1 MIGDGADSP
10 PTGGTLAGTLSG
22 MTAFTQTA
30 AALLSKP
37 LDDVIARGLA
47 DESIDRDFARRAL
60 TDSSIPLTALTHAAG
75 QIRRRFF
82 ANRVQVHMLHNV
94 QCGACPEDCG
104 YCGQAKTSDAP
115 IQAYKLKSR
124 DEIIAEAE
132 RARANGAFRYCMVLS
147 GRGPNDRDIDH
158 MVECIREVKERF
170 GLQTCLSAGL
180 MDGAKAKRLKAAGL
194 DRLNHNL
201 NTSEQH
207 YPSICTTHTYRDR
220 VETLRSART
229 AGLSICSG
237 LIVGMGESHDDL
249 LDVAYELRE
258 LDSESIPVNFLMP
271 IPGNDVI
278 QPVCGGEPLTPTFCL
293 RLLCVM
299 RLINPKAEIRMAA
312 GREIHLRS
320 LQAMALEPAN
330 SLFIDGY
337 LLTRGTD
344 AIDTVRMIQDAGFEL
359 ELAGGEASD
368 ELRKLIESIEP
379 ASTAPDTKVIKDA
392 HISERKLA
400 KLSVSAKQ

>member
-1 MIGDGADSP
+1 MTFLP
-10 PTGGTLAGTLSG
+10 QTMQHELAEL
-22 MTAFTQTA
+22 AVEQ
-30 AALLSKP
+30 L
-37 LDDVIARGLA
+37 VARGIA
-47 DESIDRDFARRAL
+47 GDAAPREFAAQAL
-60 TDSSIPLTALTHAAG
+60 SDSSIPLTALVHAAG
-75 QIRRRFF
+75 LIRRHHFG
-82 ANRVQVHMLHNV
+82 NRVQVHMLHNV

-124 DEIIAEAE
+124 DEIISEA
-132 RARANGAFRYCMVLS
+132 AKAKANGAFRYCMVLS
-147 GRGPNDRDIDH
+147 GRGPDDRDIDH
-158 MVECIREVKERF
+158 MVECIREVKDRF
-170 GLQTCLSAGL
+170 GLQTCLSSGL
-180 MDGAKAKRLKAAGL
+180 MDEAKAKRLKAAGL

-201 NTSEQH
+201 NTSEDH
-207 YPSICTTHTYRDR
+207 YPSICSTHTYDDR
-220 VETLRSART
+220 VQTLRAART

-237 LIVGMGESHDDL
+237 LIVGMGESHEDL

-258 LDSESIPVNFLMP
+258 LGSESIPVNFLVP

-278 QPVCGGEPLTPTFCL
+278 NPVCNGEPLTPTFCV

-299 RLINPKAEIRMAA
+299 RLINPTAEIRMAA

-320 LQAMALEPAN
+320 LQSMALEPAN
-330 SLFIDGY
+330 SLFIEGY

-344 AIDTVRMIQDAGFEL
+344 AIDTVRMVQDAGFEL

-368 ELRKLIESIEP
+368 ELRKLIESIGP
-379 ASTAPDTKVIKDA
+379 ASTLADTKVIKDA

-400 KLSVSAKQ
+400 KLSVSARQ